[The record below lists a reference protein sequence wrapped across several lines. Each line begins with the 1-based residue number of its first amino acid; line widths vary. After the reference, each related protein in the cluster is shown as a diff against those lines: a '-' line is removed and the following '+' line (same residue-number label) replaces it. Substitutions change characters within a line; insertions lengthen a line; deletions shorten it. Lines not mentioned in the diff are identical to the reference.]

1 MFRMLAL
8 ACAIAGGFAFAAGP
22 AVVPALAQQP
32 QPVPTG
38 ATPPYGAP
46 ISLDQAKRVMAA
58 AELEA
63 AKNSWQVAI
72 AILDS
77 GGNMVMFH
85 KVDNA
90 QLSAITT
97 SEGKART
104 ALEFKLPS
112 KALDDAIANGG
123 AGMRLLALKDIT
135 PLQGGV
141 LVLVD
146 GKIIGAVGVSGALS
160 AQDEQVAKAG
170 ADALAK
176 SGM

>member
-1 MFRMLAL
+1 
-8 ACAIAGGFAFAAGP
+8 
-22 AVVPALAQQP
+22 
-32 QPVPTG
+32 
-38 ATPPYGAP
+38 
-46 ISLDQAKRVMAA
+46 
-58 AELEA
+58 
-63 AKNSWQVAI
+63 
-72 AILDS
+72 
-77 GGNMVMFH
+77 MVMFH